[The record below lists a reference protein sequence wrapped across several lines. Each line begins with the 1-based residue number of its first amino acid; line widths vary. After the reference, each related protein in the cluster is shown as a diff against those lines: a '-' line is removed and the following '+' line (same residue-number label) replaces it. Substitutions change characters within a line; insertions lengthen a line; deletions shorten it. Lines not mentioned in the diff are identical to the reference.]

1 MNKQNEINDY
11 EVPRYVFI
19 ILIIISILGYIF
31 GGLFYFFPYGRYI
44 FFAIFIFSILM
55 LFKSKK
61 KVYKSNSVPK
71 EMKIQYIFYTI
82 GVLFIFASLAFL
94 IQFSFSVIY
103 GTISSTGFSL
113 EVFPPNIYDKKPPSS
128 FGYSFCFTFCCC

>member
-82 GVLFIFASLAFL
+82 GVLFIFASFYWFAKEFINDLPDPIKLTIL
-94 IQFSFSVIY
+94 IAAVFITFVIAELLR
-103 GTISSTGFSL
+103 GG
-113 EVFPPNIYDKKPPSS
+113 DR
-128 FGYSFCFTFCCC
+128 